1 MEAEKAAVNQ
11 YPAVE
16 TLAAQTNLAHAM
28 VPQEAQSIKTVNA
41 AVTSRAATSQTTRIQ
56 DTAVKPV
63 VRLVLIQLNHVRH
76 VQTMAVPIA
85 LALVV
90 QVKAVQVL
98 AKIVAKRVRT
108 LTPMAQRKT
117 PVAQITVRVVQEI
130 HRINAHAERTR
141 LAI

>member
-1 MEAEKAAVNQ
+1 MAAEKAAVNQ
-11 YPAVE
+11 YQAVE

-28 VPQEAQSIKTVNA
+28 VPQEAPSIKTINA

-63 VRLVLIQLNHVRH
+63 AHLVLIQPNLVQH

-85 LALVV
+85 QALVV
-90 QVKAVQVL
+90 QVKAVQAL

-130 HRINAHAERTR
+130 HRINAHAELTR